1 MPKRP
6 RRAHVPK
13 QQAKHKPRRS
23 LAPAG
28 PPSAPPASAFVQEPA
43 AEGLQPSAADGA
55 GRPLRRLE
63 QLRATREHAHPGSR
77 ALPGQLPTFERA
89 YLVGELQRIAVTA
102 GALFVLLVL
111 LAVLMR

>member
-13 QQAKHKPRRS
+13 QQAKHKARRPPT
-23 LAPAG
+23 PAG
-28 PPSAPPASAFVQEPA
+28 LPSPPPTPAFVPEPSAEGPQPPAAV
-43 AEGLQPSAADGA
+43 GA